1 MSSYLRLI
9 QVSSVSQRFFL
20 SRQQLI
26 VVNVLKTF
34 IIKIICFT
42 LRSDSVSVSVSKP
55 SSASLKWLVN
65 LNLLSFV
72 NVNVSVSDSL

>member
-26 VVNVLKTF
+26 VVNILKTF
-34 IIKIICFT
+34 IIKSF
-42 LRSDSVSVSVSKP
+42 V
-55 SSASLKWLVN
+55 
-65 LNLLSFV
+65 LLSDLIQFQFQFQNQAHLV
-72 NVNVSVSDSL
+72 